1 MHSFSAVLLTGHVN
15 IVATLR
21 NDIQSKAG
29 KDSESNSNFPHKFL
43 QKISLIGVIF
53 KWGKS
58 NINFFNRRGIKPKG
72 AERFL
77 VPQYEEAP
85 LGFIPLRLEINVD
98 LTPFKKPSER
108 RASM

>member
-1 MHSFSAVLLTGHVN
+1 MTY
-15 IVATLR
+15 
-21 NDIQSKAG
+21 KARPANTANPTAIFHI
-29 KDSESNSNFPHKFL
+29 SFL

-53 KWGKS
+53 KWGQS

-85 LGFIPLRLEINVD
+85 LGFIPLRLEINVA
-98 LTPFKKPSER
+98 LTPIKKKPSMK
-108 RASM
+108 RA

>member
-1 MHSFSAVLLTGHVN
+1 L
-15 IVATLR
+15 
-21 NDIQSKAG
+21 KCG
-29 KDSESNSNFPHKFL
+29 KPFRTEKFNW
-43 QKISLIGVIF
+43 GEN
-53 KWGKS
+53 KWGQI
-58 NINFFNRRGIKPKG
+58 NINFQSKGIKPKG

-108 RASM
+108 RA